1 VRDDFEGQGALGAD
15 DKKMALV
22 SLRKYG
28 GNKKLKRL
36 LVGVVI
42 VCLGALTTLFI
53 GHRRLGHQQDALLP
67 AIESQADMTIQ
78 KVDQTAV
85 RNGIKEWHLK
95 AEAAELMEAEKKL
108 ILEKPSVE
116 FFLEDGNTAILTAE
130 RGVLWM
136 DTRNMDVNG
145 NVLVQRG
152 HYKLETSRLIYEHD
166 TRKLSSQAPVH
177 IVGQGFSMDSQS
189 MIIDLTSKRGLFAGG
204 VEGWFRDKLNVDC
217 TFRAS
222 IWLSAAILI
231 LFGLSMMAK
240 AQDANPKGEP
250 AAASEPIRI
259 TSERLVTD
267 SKENSAEF
275 SGHVQATQGNT
286 VITAQRLKI
295 FYQSNGAGNQQV
307 AGAESLRK
315 IIATGDVEIKFDN
328 RVAVTQEAVYITD
341 EAPGPDRTEFE
352 NHQRQGLC
360 HRQQITFP
368 IRWPGSGGERAGQS
382 GGSRHFP
389 GEKGLN

>member
-1 VRDDFEGQGALGAD
+1 
-15 DKKMALV
+15 MAIV

-53 GHRRLGHQQDALLP
+53 GHRKLARQQDVLLP
-67 AIESQADMTIQ
+67 AIESQADMTLK

-136 DTRNMDVNG
+136 DSRNMDISG
-145 NVLVQRG
+145 NVLMQRG
-152 HYKLETSRLIYEHD
+152 NYKLETSRLLYEHD

-204 VEGWFRDKLNVDC
+204 VEGWFRD
-217 TFRAS
+217 
-222 IWLSAAILI
+222 
-231 LFGLSMMAK
+231 
-240 AQDANPKGEP
+240 
-250 AAASEPIRI
+250 RI
-259 TSERLVTD
+259 QL
-267 SKENSAEF
+267 
-275 SGHVQATQGNT
+275 
-286 VITAQRLKI
+286 
-295 FYQSNGAGNQQV
+295 
-307 AGAESLRK
+307 
-315 IIATGDVEIKFDN
+315 
-328 RVAVTQEAVYITD
+328 
-341 EAPGPDRTEFE
+341 
-352 NHQRQGLC
+352 
-360 HRQQITFP
+360 
-368 IRWPGSGGERAGQS
+368 
-382 GGSRHFP
+382 
-389 GEKGLN
+389 